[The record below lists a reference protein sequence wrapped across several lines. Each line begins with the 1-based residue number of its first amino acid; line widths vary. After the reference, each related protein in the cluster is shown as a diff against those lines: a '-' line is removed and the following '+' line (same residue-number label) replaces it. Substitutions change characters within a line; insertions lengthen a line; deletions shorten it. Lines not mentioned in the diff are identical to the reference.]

1 MPRMSVDMDV
11 AKVLAEV
18 QEHCVETLGERDG
31 PRMAALARRGYRI
44 APAGEDTT
52 PARRPV
58 LP

>member
-1 MPRMSVDMDV
+1 MSVDMDV